1 LRFIGIFFTTY
12 IYISEYPLE
21 IYNFLRG
28 NRNNMFRIKSIKK
41 ALSICMILI
50 FVLSVFVPATAI
62 KINRNISL
70 PFDEQIIIND
80 FHYKKIV
87 SGNVTETVTH
97 FYGESNA
104 SIYIVT
110 VESQSDITLVD
121 GCYTLTLR
129 SNGTQNIDGYDFGGG
144 WVTNGTV
151 LVPFPKCGDEMVFQG
166 ELRYFH
172 IKFGKIINYTY
183 DKRRYQEYQHN
194 QSIYGFGVNL
204 DKNYTDFI
212 LPAGKWHF
220 IFTALPFNL
229 EQDDVLPNYK
239 VCLNFSGDLKIS
251 TSEGGKIYALYY
263 PEYDANL
270 AVSKSWTFEYM
281 LNGKASFNI
290 ENTFVYEF
298 MMYPRVNGFWS
309 IKWNTPDGIK
319 NFNMIMIKKKLF
331 YNENKV
337 EGCVFGVGENGYYE
351 FSTSSIDY
359 DPEMLLAYAPIFF
372 GFDVKLQ

>member
-1 LRFIGIFFTTY
+1 MGSYTLVSMKKKGLAVGI
-12 IYISEYPLE
+12 
-21 IYNFLRG
+21 
-28 NRNNMFRIKSIKK
+28 
-41 ALSICMILI
+41 ILLLGVI
-50 FVLSVFVPATAI
+50 AVVPATAI

-80 FHYKKIV
+80 FHHKKIV
-87 SGNVTETVTH
+87 SDNVTKNVTH

-121 GCYTLTLR
+121 GYYILTLR
-129 SNGTQNIDGYDFGGG
+129 SNGTQNIDGYDYGGG

-151 LVPFPKCGDEMVFQG
+151 LVPFIKGGGELVRAG

-172 IKFGKIINYTY
+172 IQFGKIINYTY
-183 DKRRYQEYQHN
+183 DKRNYQEYQHN
-194 QSIYGFGVNL
+194 QLVYQFGVNL
-204 DKNYTDFI
+204 DKNYTDFV
-212 LPAGKWHF
+212 LPPGRWHF

-239 VCLNFSGDLKIS
+239 ICLNFSGDVKIS

-263 PEYDANL
+263 PEYDTNL
-270 AVSKSWTFEYM
+270 AVSKSWKFEYM

-290 ENTFVYEF
+290 ENTFIYEF
-298 MMYPRVNGFWS
+298 VRYPRVNGFWS

-319 NFNMIMIKKKLF
+319 NFNMIMIKKELY

-337 EGCVFGVGENGYYE
+337 EGCVLGVGKNGYYE
-351 FSTSSIDY
+351 FTTNSIDY
-359 DPEMLLAYAPIFF
+359 DPKMLRAYAPIFF